1 MKNKKTSLIIVLSFI
16 VMAFFFSLPVIVIKS
31 SDAIAEGKIYTSDIK
46 TIEFGK
52 KLSTESLIYLII
64 NGIRMETPESDMN
77 LESADLMSIV
87 KDGLSPYCDN
97 GLIVDDL
104 GAYTMRDYWCYRA
117 YSDSDTSVSGAY
129 WVVDLQTESFPRNY
143 LFLTIDDQTGNVIFM
158 SYLSEEPTY
167 ALSDLES
174 YHKRMFDTYTKT
186 VGIAFDEY
194 VDDGTIY
201 NRNSRQYFKET
212 PYGDICLNFYLT
224 DYGFNINPGTG
235 NYE

>member
-16 VMAFFFSLPVIVIKS
+16 VVAFFFSLPVIVLKS

-104 GAYTMRDYWCYRA
+104 GDYTMRDYWCYRA

-129 WVVDLQTESFPRNY
+129 WVVDLQTESFPRDY
-143 LFLTIDDQTGNVIFM
+143 LFLTIDDQTGNVILM
-158 SYLSEEPTY
+158 SYISEEPTY

-174 YHKRMFDTYTKT
+174 YHKECLIRILRRLELHLMSMLTMVQFTTETIENILRKRHM
-186 VGIAFDEY
+186 GIFAL
-194 VDDGTIY
+194 I
-201 NRNSRQYFKET
+201 S
-212 PYGDICLNFYLT
+212 I
-224 DYGFNINPGTG
+224 
-235 NYE
+235 